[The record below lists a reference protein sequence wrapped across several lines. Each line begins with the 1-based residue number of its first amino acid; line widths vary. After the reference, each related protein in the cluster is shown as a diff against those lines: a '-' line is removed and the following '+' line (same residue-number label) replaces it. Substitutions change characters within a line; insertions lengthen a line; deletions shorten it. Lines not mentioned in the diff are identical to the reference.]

1 MSEPTPS
8 RRTLKMLFAPLAV
21 KPWLGA
27 VFIGFLFAGVAI
39 GWVAFPPQ
47 WDASLKIGFGLL
59 LGFGSTMSLFLPR
72 MIATDYD
79 D

>member
-1 MSEPTPS
+1 MSKSTPS
-8 RRTLKMLFAPLAV
+8 RWSVQMLFAPLAA
-21 KPWLGA
+21 KPWLGI
-27 VFIGFLFAGVAI
+27 VFVGFLAAGVAI

-47 WDASLKIGFGLL
+47 WSVGLKVGFGLL